1 MHEVLEEENAT
12 LVALTP
18 QLPEHNQA
26 LVDKHALNFH
36 LLSDPG
42 NAYAA
47 ELGLRF
53 EVPDDDKEIYAGFG
67 IDLPKYNGNDSWTLP
82 VPALLVIDSDGIIR
96 ATDIDVDYTRRPEPQ
111 KNGRGRERALRTL
124 CGGTNRSCR
133 RANFKRLWAVGIS
146 FDHDPQ

>member
-1 MHEVLEEENAT
+1 MQAVLEDLEDIGAT

-26 LVDKHALNFH
+26 MIAKNALNFH

-53 EVPDDDKEIYAGFG
+53 EVPANLKAVYASVG
-67 IDLPKYNGNDSWTLP
+67 IDLPKFNGDESWTLP
-82 VPALLVIDSDGIIR
+82 VPARLVIDEEGIVR
-96 ATDIDVDYTRRPEPQ
+96 AADVDVDYTQRPEAD
-111 KNGRGRERALRTL
+111 KTMEDLRAL
-124 CGGTNRSCR
+124 G
-133 RANFKRLWAVGIS
+133 
-146 FDHDPQ
+146 

>member
-1 MHEVLEEENAT
+1 MQAVLNEMDALGAT

-26 LVDKHALNFH
+26 MRDKNALNFH

-53 EVPDDDKEIYAGFG
+53 ELPPTQEGLLSFG
-67 IDLPKYNGNDSWTLP
+67 VDLPKYNGDQSWTLP
-82 VPALLVIDSDGIIR
+82 VPARLV
-96 ATDIDVDYTRRPEPQ
+96 VDCMVSSGRRMSTWTTRRPEPT
-111 KNGRGRERALRTL
+111 KTIEDLKAI
-124 CGGTNRSCR
+124 
-133 RANFKRLWAVGIS
+133 V
-146 FDHDPQ
+146 